1 MMADSRRFLEQM
13 SHISPVA
20 QRLRVT
26 FGKSGPLVYT
36 SNLDMAKIWERV
48 LRRAD
53 LPLLYTKGFNTRP
66 RISLAM
72 PLPLGISSECEIIE
86 ISLREPVDICED
98 QLRARLL
105 LVSPQGLTI
114 GAIIEVDRRASTLH
128 SLVNSAKYRIS
139 FLDDVDTSDL
149 QRKID
154 KLLKRES
161 IIVDRTRR
169 RKRSVMDIR
178 PLILGLQIDDDG
190 NLVAH
195 LSVGDRG
202 NLRPDQLTELL
213 ELANLHHKVHRFE
226 LHFLP
231 E

>member
-1 MMADSRRFLEQM
+1 M

-26 FGKSGPLVYT
+26 FGKSGPLIYT
-36 SNLDMAKIWERV
+36 SNLDTAKIWERV

-53 LPLLYTKGFNTRP
+53 LPILYTKGFNTRP

-72 PLPLGISSECEIIE
+72 PLPLGISSECEILE
-86 ISLREPVDICED
+86 ISLRERIELRED
-98 QLRARLL
+98 ELRERLL
-105 LVSPQGLTI
+105 SVSPQGLTV
-114 GAIIEVDRRASTLH
+114 GAIVEVDTRASTLH
-128 SLVNSAKYRIS
+128 SLVDNAEYRIQ
-139 FLDDVDTSDL
+139 FLDDIDRQDL
-149 QRKID
+149 QRRIQE
-154 KLLKRES
+154 LLSRES
-161 IIVDRTRR
+161 IIVDRVRR

-178 PLILGLQIDDDG
+178 PLILGLRLDSSD
-190 NLVAH
+190 NLIAH

-202 NLRPDQLTELL
+202 NLRPDQLMEHLGLT
-213 ELANLHHKVHRFE
+213 NLHHSVLRFK

>member
-1 MMADSRRFLEQM
+1 M

-26 FGKSGPLVYT
+26 FGKSGPLKYT
-36 SNLDMAKIWERV
+36 SNLDTAKIWERV

-53 LPLLYTKGFNTRP
+53 LPILYTKGFNTRP

-72 PLPLGISSECEIIE
+72 PLPLGISSECEILE
-86 ISLREPVDICED
+86 ISLRERIDLRED
-98 QLRARLL
+98 ELRGRLL
-105 LVSPQGLTI
+105 SVSPQGLTV
-114 GAIIEVDRRASTLH
+114 GAIIEVDTRSSTLH
-128 SLVNSAKYRIS
+128 SLVENAEYRIQ
-139 FLDDVDTSDL
+139 FLDDIDHRDL
-149 QRKID
+149 QRRID
-154 KLLKRES
+154 ELLKRES
-161 IIVDRTRR
+161 IIVDRVRR

-178 PLILGLQIDDDG
+178 PLILGLRLDSNSDLI
-190 NLVAH
+190 AH

-202 NLRPDQLTELL
+202 NLRPDQVMEHLGLSDV
-213 ELANLHHKVHRFE
+213 HHNVHRFK

>member
-1 MMADSRRFLEQM
+1 M

-20 QRLRVT
+20 QRLRIT
-26 FGKSGPLVYT
+26 FGKAGPLVYT
-36 SNLDMAKIWERV
+36 SNLDTAKIWERV

-53 LPLLYTKGFNTRP
+53 LPILYTKGFNTRP

-86 ISLREPVDICED
+86 ISFRERIDICEE
-98 QLRARLL
+98 QLRKRLL
-105 LVSPQGLTI
+105 SVSPQGLTI
-114 GAIIEVDRRASTLH
+114 GAIAEVDRRASTLH
-128 SLVNSAKYRIS
+128 SLVNSAEYRIR
-139 FLDDVDTSDL
+139 FLDDAERPDL

-154 KLLKRES
+154 DLLNRES

-178 PLILGLQIDDDG
+178 PLILGLRVESG
-190 NLVAH
+190 GSLVAH

-202 NLRPDQLTELL
+202 NLRPDHLIELL
-213 ELANLHHKVHRFE
+213 GLKDLHHTVHRFK
-226 LHFLP
+226 LHFLA